1 MPKQGAR
8 GIFFLTPSVSA
19 LFFSRPK
26 DGRRICWK
34 EQQTFFN
41 AATSAWSRR
50 NQAAT
55 SSNSVKKRENFMK
68 EPKCCR
74 FFDWIKRF
82 FLLLLLLLSLLRNQ
96 HGRNGPLFSYSP
108 EAIIKKH
115 AQRQQQN
122 WHRQNQIKKE
132 VDVDTLGFGEMLG
145 MDGVSYIHRRTPRNE
160 GPKLI
165 YRNIRKRVKSTS
177 DRVGNRK
184 RKREPEKHD
193 PPS

>member
-74 FFDWIKRF
+74 FFDWIKR